1 MALSRTALV
10 VTLGAVALASP
21 LLLAQSQVQAPPT
34 SQQAGQAPTPPKST
48 AFILGQVIDGSTG
61 QPLAEAIVTLRRSG
75 GGARGVA
82 PARGGDAGSIA
93 AAMAMEQAM
102 AGRGGPQEQRL
113 MTGGDGRFVF
123 HSLPPGNFTLTVTLN
138 GYTSTLAASPSNFSG
153 LAALAGLSI
162 PSSGPGTPTMI
173 TLAEGQRV
181 SDARLRLWKYAA
193 IIGTVRD
200 DGGEPA
206 VGLTVQAM
214 SRIVMAGR
222 ARYLPVGGG
231 RTDDRGAYRISSM
244 QPGDYIVV
252 IPQAPAAVPAAM
264 MESMMK
270 GVLGGGDMSGMA
282 GFVDLAS
289 SGVNIGAAMQGGV
302 RLGTYMVASAS
313 GAPPILGA
321 DGKLFFY
328 QTAFYPGVAVPVQA
342 EVITLKSGDER
353 GDVNFQ
359 LRLTPTARVS
369 GVATGPTGPMG
380 TLAMKLVVPADG
392 VTSDS
397 EFDVATVITA
407 ADGSFSVFGV
417 PPGQFLLR
425 AQAEA
430 RAGGDMAGMMTMM
443 GMGRGAAPPA
453 GPAPAKSVFG
463 QAMISVGSTDLDG
476 VAFQLAEG
484 ATVAGRLEFT
494 SATGRAQPQA
504 TNMQVTLV
512 PADGRNPGGFGGTRP
527 RVTTTFTFETPNYGP
542 GKYFL
547 QIQSAPPQ
555 WQVKSATVGGR
566 DVLDAP
572 IDLRNT
578 DVTGV
583 LITLTD
589 EVFTLSGTVTV
600 TGAQKVDDAVVYVFP
615 ADHRA
620 WIETGMN
627 PRRSRSTRAA
637 ATGTYSFTALPPGD
651 YLAVAVDRADE
662 GNLQDPAFIEALS
675 RVGTRVSVVSAKQ
688 SLELTTMKV
697 KR

>member
-1 MALSRTALV
+1 MPLSRTSLV
-10 VTLGAVALASP
+10 AALGAVALASP
-21 LLLAQSQVQAPPT
+21 LLLAQTQGPPT
-34 SQQAGQAPTPPKST
+34 AQQPGQAQTPPKST
-48 AFILGQVIDGSTG
+48 AFILGQVVDGSTG
-61 QPLAEAIVTLRRSG
+61 QPIPEAIVTLRRSG
-75 GGARGVA
+75 GGARGAA
-82 PARGGDAGSIA
+82 PARGGDAGAMA
-93 AAMAMEQAM
+93 AAMVMEQAM

-138 GYTSTLAASPSNFSG
+138 GYSSTLASN
-153 LAALAGLSI
+153 AANFNPLIAMAGLSM
-162 PSSGPGTPTMI
+162 PSSGANSPTMI

-181 SDARLRLWKYAA
+181 ADARLRLWKNAA
-193 IIGTVRD
+193 IMGTVQD

-206 VGLTVQAM
+206 VGLIVQAM
-214 SRIVMAGR
+214 SRIVLAGR
-222 ARYLPVGGG
+222 ARYLPAGSG
-231 RTDDRGAYRISSM
+231 RTDDRGAYRIASM

-264 MESMMK
+264 METMMK
-270 GVLGGGDMSGMA
+270 GLGGGDMAGMM
-282 GFVDLAS
+282 GMVDLAS

-302 RLGTYMVASAS
+302 RLGNYMVASAS

-321 DGKLFFY
+321 DGKLFVY

-353 GDVNFQ
+353 SDVNFQ

-380 TLAMKLVVPADG
+380 NLGMRLVVPADG

-397 EFDVATVITA
+397 EFDVATVVTG
-407 ADGSFSVFGV
+407 ADGSFTFFGV

-425 AQAEA
+425 AQKEA
-430 RAGGDMAGMMTMM
+430 RANDMAGMMTMM

-453 GPAPAKSVFG
+453 GPAKSVFG
-463 QAMISVGSTDLDG
+463 QAMISVGSTDLEG

-484 ATVAGRLEFT
+484 VTVAGRLEFT
-494 SATGRAQPQA
+494 SATGRAQPA
-504 TNMQVTLV
+504 VTNMQVTLV
-512 PADGRNPGGFGGTRP
+512 PADGRNPGGFGNIRN
-527 RVTTTFTFETPNYGP
+527 RVTATNTFETPNYGP

-547 QIQSAPPQ
+547 QIQGAPPQ
-555 WQVKSATVGGR
+555 WQPKSATVGGR

-572 IDLRNT
+572 IDLRDT
-578 DVTGV
+578 DVAGV
-583 LITLTD
+583 LITLGD
-589 EVFTLSGTVTV
+589 EPFALSGTVTV
-600 TGAQKVDDAVVYVFP
+600 TGAQKADEAIVYVFP

-620 WIETGMN
+620 WIENGMN

-637 ATGTYSFTALPPGD
+637 ANGTYSFTSLPPGD

-662 GNLQDPAFIEALS
+662 GNLQDPAFTEALS
-675 RVGTRVSVVSAKQ
+675 RLGTRVSVVSAKQ
-688 SLELTTMKV
+688 SQDLTTMKV

>member
-1 MALSRTALV
+1 MALSRTSV
-10 VTLGAVALASP
+10 VVALGAVALASP
-21 LLLAQSQVQAPPT
+21 LLLAQAQAPATP
-34 SQQAGQAPTPPKST
+34 QPPGQTQTPPKST
-48 AFILGQVIDGSTG
+48 AFILGQVVDGTTG
-61 QPLAEAIVTLRRSG
+61 QPIPEAIVTLRRSG
-75 GGARGVA
+75 GGARGAA
-82 PARGGDAGSIA
+82 PAARGGDAGSIA
-93 AAMAMEQAM
+93 AAIAMEQTM

-138 GYTSTLAASPSNFSG
+138 GYSSTLAGNAANFNP
-153 LAALAGLSI
+153 LVALAGLNL
-162 PSSGPGTPTMI
+162 PSSGANSPTTI
-173 TLAEGQRV
+173 TLTEGQRV
-181 SDARLRLWKYAA
+181 SDARLRLWKDAA
-193 IIGTVRD
+193 IMGTVLD

-214 SRIVMAGR
+214 SRIVVAGR
-222 ARYLPVGGG
+222 ARYLPVGSG
-231 RTDDRGAYRISSM
+231 RTDDRGAYRIASM

-270 GVLGGGDMSGMA
+270 GVLGGGDMSGVM
-282 GFVDLAS
+282 GMVDLAS

-302 RLGTYMVASAS
+302 RLGNYMVASAS
-313 GAPPILGA
+313 GAPPILAA
-321 DGKLFFY
+321 DGKLFVY

-380 TLAMKLVVPADG
+380 TLGMRLVVPADG

-397 EFDVATVITA
+397 EFDVATVVTA
-407 ADGSFSVFGV
+407 ADGSFTFFGV

-425 AQAEA
+425 AQ
-430 RAGGDMAGMMTMM
+430 RQAGGNGDGAAMMAMM
-443 GMGRGAAPPA
+443 GMGRSA
-453 GPAPAKSVFG
+453 GGPLLAKSVFG
-463 QAMISVGSTDLDG
+463 QAMISVGSTDLEG

-484 ATVAGRLEFT
+484 VTVAGRLEFT
-494 SATGRAQPQA
+494 SATGRAGPQA
-504 TNMQVTLV
+504 TNMQVALL
-512 PADGRNPGGFGGTRP
+512 PADGRNPAGGGFGGARP
-527 RVTTTFTFETPNYGP
+527 RVTTTMTFETPNYGP

-547 QIQSAPPQ
+547 QIQGNPPQ

-572 IDLRNT
+572 IELRDT
-578 DVTGV
+578 DITGV
-583 LITLTD
+583 LITLSD
-589 EVFTLSGTVTV
+589 EQFALSGTVTV
-600 TGAQKVDDAVVYVFP
+600 AAGHKADEAIVYVFP

-620 WIETGMN
+620 WIENGMN
-627 PRRSRSTRAA
+627 PRRSRSTRVAA
-637 ATGTYSFTALPPGD
+637 SGAYTFSGLPAGD

-675 RVGTRVSVVSAKQ
+675 RLGTRASVVSGKQ
-688 SLELTTMKV
+688 SLDLTTLKV

>member
-10 VTLGAVALASP
+10 VALGAVALASP
-21 LLLAQSQVQAPPT
+21 LLLAQ
-34 SQQAGQAPTPPKST
+34 GQAPATPQQPGQTQAPPKST
-48 AFILGQVIDGSTG
+48 AFILGQVVDGTTG
-61 QPLAEAIVTLRRSG
+61 QPIAEAMVTLRRSG
-75 GGARGVA
+75 GGARGAA

-123 HSLPPGNFTLTVTLN
+123 HSLPPGNFSLSVAMN
-138 GYTSTLAASPSNFSG
+138 GYSSTLASSAANFNP
-153 LAALAGLSI
+153 LVAMAGLNL
-162 PSSGPGTPTMI
+162 PSSGANSPTMI
-173 TLAEGQRV
+173 TLTEGQRV
-181 SDARLRLWKYAA
+181 SDARLRLWKNAA
-193 IIGTVRD
+193 IVGTVRD
-200 DGGEPA
+200 DAGEPA
-206 VGLTVQAM
+206 IGLTVQAM
-214 SRIVMAGR
+214 SRIVLAGR
-222 ARYLPVGGG
+222 ARYLPVGSG

-270 GVLGGGDMSGMA
+270 GVLGGGDMSGVM
-282 GFVDLAS
+282 GMVDLVS
-289 SGVNIGAAMQGGV
+289 SGVNIGAAMQSGV
-302 RLGTYMVASAS
+302 RLGNYMVVSAS
-313 GAPPILGA
+313 GAPPILSA
-321 DGKLFFY
+321 DGKLFVY

-380 TLAMKLVVPADG
+380 NLGMRLVVPADG

-397 EFDVATVITA
+397 EFDVATVVTG
-407 ADGSFSVFGV
+407 ADGSFTFFGV

-425 AQAEA
+425 AQKEA
-430 RAGGDMAGMMTMM
+430 RAGGDMASMMTMM

-453 GPAPAKSVFG
+453 GPAKSVFG
-463 QAMISVGSTDLDG
+463 QAMISVGATDLEG
-476 VAFQLAEG
+476 IVFQLAEG
-484 ATVAGRLEFT
+484 VALAGRVEFT
-494 SATGRAQPQA
+494 SPTGRAQPAA
-504 TNMQVTLV
+504 TNMQVTLL
-512 PADGRNPGGFGGTRP
+512 PADGRNPGGFGNTRP

-547 QIQSAPPQ
+547 QIQGAPPQ
-555 WQVKSATVGGR
+555 WQVKSAAVGGR
-566 DVLDAP
+566 DVLDVP
-572 IDLRNT
+572 IDLRDT

-583 LITLTD
+583 LITMTD
-589 EVFTLSGTVTV
+589 EQFTLSGTVTV

-620 WIETGMN
+620 WIENGMN

-637 ATGTYSFTALPPGD
+637 ANGSYTFTLLPAGD

-675 RVGTRVSVVSAKQ
+675 RLGTRVSVVNAKQ
-688 SLELTTMKV
+688 AQDLTTMKV

>member
-1 MALSRTALV
+1 MSLSRTSLV
-10 VTLGAVALASP
+10 IALGAVALASP
-21 LLLAQSQVQAPPT
+21 LLLAKSQVTPAT
-34 SQQAGQAPTPPKST
+34 QQPGQTQTPPKST
-48 AFILGQVIDGSTG
+48 AFILGQVVDGSTG
-61 QPLAEAIVTLRRSG
+61 QPIPEAIVTLRRSG
-75 GGARGVA
+75 GGARGAA
-82 PARGGDAGSIA
+82 PARGGDAGAMA

-102 AGRGGPQEQRL
+102 AGRGGAQEQRL

-123 HSLPPGNFTLTVTLN
+123 HTLPPGNFTLTVTLN
-138 GYTSTLAASPSNFSG
+138 GYSSTLASSAANFNP
-153 LAALAGLSI
+153 LVAMAGLSI
-162 PSSGPGTPTMI
+162 PSSGANSPTMI
-173 TLAEGQRV
+173 TLTEGQRV
-181 SDARLRLWKYAA
+181 SDARLRLWKNAA
-193 IIGTVRD
+193 IMGTVQD

-214 SRIVMAGR
+214 SRIVLAGR
-222 ARYLPVGGG
+222 ARYLPVGSG
-231 RTDDRGAYRISSM
+231 RTDDRGAYRIGSM

-270 GVLGGGDMSGMA
+270 GVLGGGDMSGMM
-282 GFVDLAS
+282 GMVDLAS

-302 RLGTYMVASAS
+302 RLGNYMVASAS

-321 DGKLFFY
+321 DGKLFVY

-369 GVATGPTGPMG
+369 GVATGPAGPMG
-380 TLAMKLVVPADG
+380 NLGMRLVVPADG

-397 EFDVATVITA
+397 EFDVATVVTG
-407 ADGSFSVFGV
+407 ADGSFTFFGV

-425 AQAEA
+425 AQKEA
-430 RAGGDMAGMMTMM
+430 RANDMAGMMTMM

-453 GPAPAKSVFG
+453 GPAKSVFG
-463 QAMISVGSTDLDG
+463 QAMISVGSTDLEG
-476 VAFQLAEG
+476 VVFQLAEG
-484 ATVAGRLEFT
+484 VTVAGRLEFT
-494 SATGRAQPQA
+494 SATGRAQPTA
-504 TNMQVTLV
+504 TNMQVTLL
-512 PADGRNPGGFGGTRP
+512 PADGRNPGGFGNARN
-527 RVTTTFTFETPNYGP
+527 RVTATNTFETPNYGP

-547 QIQSAPPQ
+547 QIQGAPAQ

-572 IDLRNT
+572 IDLRDT

-583 LITLTD
+583 LITLGD
-589 EVFTLSGTVTV
+589 EQFALSGTVTA
-600 TGAQKVDDAVVYVFP
+600 TGAQKADEAIVYVFP

-620 WIETGMN
+620 WIENGMN

-637 ATGTYSFTALPPGD
+637 ANGTYSFTVLPPGD

-662 GNLQDPAFIEALS
+662 GNLQDPAFIDALS
-675 RVGTRVSVVSAKQ
+675 RLGTRVSVVSAKQ
-688 SLELTTMKV
+688 SQDLTTMKV

>member
-1 MALSRTALV
+1 
-10 VTLGAVALASP
+10 
-21 LLLAQSQVQAPPT
+21 
-34 SQQAGQAPTPPKST
+34 
-48 AFILGQVIDGSTG
+48 
-61 QPLAEAIVTLRRSG
+61 
-75 GGARGVA
+75 
-82 PARGGDAGSIA
+82 
-93 AAMAMEQAM
+93 
-102 AGRGGPQEQRL
+102 

-138 GYTSTLAASPSNFSG
+138 GYSSTLASSAANFNP
-153 LAALAGLSI
+153 LVAMAGLSL
-162 PSSGPGTPTMI
+162 PSSGANSPTAI
-173 TLAEGQRV
+173 TLTEGQRV
-181 SDARLRLWKYAA
+181 SDARLRLWKNAA
-193 IIGTVRD
+193 IMGTVQD

-206 VGLTVQAM
+206 IGLTVQAM
-214 SRIVMAGR
+214 SRIVLAGR
-222 ARYLPVGGG
+222 ARYLPVGSG
-231 RTDDRGAYRISSM
+231 RTDDRGAYRIASL

-264 MESMMK
+264 MDTMMK
-270 GVLGGGDMSGMA
+270 GLGGGDVSGMM
-282 GFVDLAS
+282 GMVDLAS

-302 RLGTYMVASAS
+302 RLGNYMVASAS
-313 GAPPILGA
+313 GAPPILAA
-321 DGKLFFY
+321 DGKLFVY

-380 TLAMKLVVPADG
+380 NLGMRLVVPADG

-397 EFDVATVITA
+397 EFDVATVVTA
-407 ADGSFSVFGV
+407 ADGSFTFFGV

-425 AQAEA
+425 AQKEA
-430 RAGGDMAGMMTMM
+430 RANDMAGMMTMM

-453 GPAPAKSVFG
+453 GPAKSVFG
-463 QAMISVGSTDLDG
+463 QAMVSVGATDLEG
-476 VAFQLAEG
+476 IVFQLAEG
-484 ATVAGRLEFT
+484 VTVAGRLEFT
-494 SATGRAQPQA
+494 SATGRGQPQA
-504 TNMQVTLV
+504 TNMQITLL
-512 PADGRNPGGFGGTRP
+512 PADGRNPGGGAFGGGARP
-527 RVTTTFTFETPNYGP
+527 RVTTAMTFETPNYGP

-547 QIQSAPPQ
+547 QIQGNPPQ

-572 IDLRNT
+572 IDLRDT
-578 DVTGV
+578 DITGV

-589 EVFTLSGTVTV
+589 EQFALSGTVTV
-600 TGAQKVDDAVVYVFP
+600 TGAQKADEAVVYVFP

-620 WIETGMN
+620 WIENGMN
-627 PRRSRSTRAA
+627 PRRSRSTRVAA
-637 ATGTYSFTALPPGD
+637 SGAYTFGVLPAGD

-675 RVGTRVSVVSAKQ
+675 RLGTRVSVISAKQ
-688 SLELTTMKV
+688 SLDLTTMKV

>member
-1 MALSRTALV
+1 MAFCRTSLV
-10 VTLGAVALASP
+10 AALGAVALASP
-21 LLLAQSQVQAPPT
+21 LLLAQSQAPATP
-34 SQQAGQAPTPPKST
+34 QQPGQTQTPPKST
-48 AFILGQVIDGSTG
+48 AFILGQVVDGTTG
-61 QPLAEAIVTLRRSG
+61 QPIPEAIVTLRRSG
-75 GGARGVA
+75 GARGAV

-93 AAMAMEQAM
+93 AAVAMEQAM

-138 GYTSTLAASPSNFSG
+138 GYSSSLASGAANFNP
-153 LAALAGLSI
+153 LVAMAGLSF
-162 PSSGPGTPTMI
+162 PTGGAGSPTSI
-173 TLAEGQRV
+173 SLTEGQRV
-181 SDARLRLWKYAA
+181 SDARLRLWKNAA
-193 IIGTVRD
+193 ITGTVQD

-214 SRIVMAGR
+214 SRIVVAGR
-222 ARYLPVGGG
+222 ARYLPAGSG
-231 RTDDRGAYRISSM
+231 RTDDRGAYRIASM
-244 QPGDYIVV
+244 QPGDYVVV

-264 MESMMK
+264 LDSMMK
-270 GVLGGGDMSGMA
+270 GLGGGDMSGMM
-282 GFVDLAS
+282 GMVDLAS

-302 RLGTYMVASAS
+302 RLGNYMVASAS

-321 DGKLFFY
+321 DGKLFVY
-328 QTAFYPGVAVPVQA
+328 QTAFYPGVAVPLQA
-342 EVITLKSGDER
+342 EVISLKSGDER

-380 TLAMKLVVPADG
+380 NLGMRLVVPADG

-397 EFDVATVITA
+397 EFEVATVVTA
-407 ADGSFSVFGV
+407 ADGSFTFFGV

-425 AQAEA
+425 AQREA
-430 RAGGDMAGMMTMM
+430 RANNELAGMMTMM

-453 GPAPAKSVFG
+453 GPAKSVFG
-463 QAMISVGSTDLDG
+463 QAMISVGSADLEG
-476 VAFQLAEG
+476 VSFQLAEG
-484 ATVAGRLEFT
+484 VTVAGRLEFT
-494 SATGRAQPQA
+494 SATGRAQPPS

-512 PADGRNPGGFGGTRP
+512 PADGRNPGGFGNNRN
-527 RVTTTFTFETPNYGP
+527 RVTATNTFETPNYGP

-547 QIQSAPPQ
+547 QVQGTPPQ

-572 IDLRNT
+572 IDLKET

-589 EVFTLSGTVTV
+589 EQFTLSGTVTAAA
-600 TGAQKVDDAVVYVFP
+600 AQKADEAIVFVFP

-620 WIETGMN
+620 WIENGMN

-637 ATGTYSFTALPPGD
+637 ANGTYVFSLLPPGD
-651 YLAVAVDRADE
+651 YLAVAVDRAEE
-662 GNLQDPAFIEALS
+662 GNLQDPAYIEALS
-675 RVGTRVSVVSAKQ
+675 RLGTRVSVVSAKQ
-688 SLELTTMKV
+688 TLDLTTMKV